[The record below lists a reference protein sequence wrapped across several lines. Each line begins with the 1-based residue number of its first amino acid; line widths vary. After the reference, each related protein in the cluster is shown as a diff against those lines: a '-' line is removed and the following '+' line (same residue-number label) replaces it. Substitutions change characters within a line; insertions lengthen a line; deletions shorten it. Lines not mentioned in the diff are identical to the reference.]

1 MKNNPTDSGSS
12 VMAVANDHLLAS
24 LPVGSR
30 IWFAEES
37 RPYRVRATDGRFLVC
52 TKPFNPR
59 KTVLYCILDTET
71 VMRAPENLIF
81 GHGAETDEQCQE
93 MLKRING
100 SDPEMKTEL
109 SRRHGLPAKVVRFVA
124 NSGIRQKK
132 ETSHE

>member
-1 MKNNPTDSGSS
+1 MNTQSNSNAGSGCSS
-12 VMAVANDHLLAS
+12 HDLLAS

-71 VMRAPENLIF
+71 MMRAPENLIF
-81 GHGAETDEQCQE
+81 GHGAESDEQCQE
-93 MLKRING
+93 MLGRING

-109 SRRHGLPAKVVRFVA
+109 SRRHGLPAKVLRFVA
-124 NSGIRQKK
+124 NA
-132 ETSHE
+132 